1 MQDVLGYLFMISLIL
16 FIKHPLSP
24 VEVFKPTIKISW
36 GKHNITPLPDLSHV
50 AFRHLIFDRSEH
62 PKQILI

>member
-16 FIKHPLSP
+16 FIKHPLLP

-36 GKHNITPLPDLSHV
+36 SKHTTPLPDLSHV